1 MNVPLQEKYVVMN
14 PNPSFA
20 FGELPSF
27 ADSILYPE
35 KRQHQVPDPT
45 TRATFQGRPGRRA
58 DLCEKL
64 QGNIRLEGE
73 YLSEGGMSWRV
84 SNGAAVEGEYPRWG
98 GRPEG

>member
-1 MNVPLQEKYVVMN
+1 MVMN

-73 YLSEGGMSWRV
+73 YLPGSGRTLRV
-84 SNGAAVEGEYPRWG
+84 STRAGVGGPGPDNPRNVPGETRTQG
-98 GRPEG
+98 